1 MLVFNNTLY
10 ARYMQAAGHDLPLP
24 ENAYEGLYVVEFAE
38 ELVSEFGDKWAAVDR
53 DTAIAEIAPIAL
65 ERILAMIREDVALL
79 GIEYDLWFSEKSLL
93 DNGAFD
99 AAIAQLDDT
108 GHMVDRDGAR
118 WFTATELGEDS
129 DNVVIRSGEGG
140 PTYFG
145 TDIAYHHDKFARRKF
160 ERVVDVWGADHH
172 GHIARLKAAMAAL
185 GVEPDRL
192 TIILNQMVA
201 FKEGQQSLR
210 FSKRK
215 GVMVTLRELVDEVG
229 ADACRYIFMSRS
241 PEAQMEFDI
250 ELAASQSMDNPVYY
264 VQYAHARISS
274 ILRTAGDQQIEWE
287 DGDLGLLT
295 HDREMALIKKVTE
308 LPDVIVS
315 SADRLEATQLPYY
328 AYELARAFTSFYEE
342 CRVLSEDEGHLPLA
356 KARLQ
361 LLDATRLALAG
372 TLRLMGMSAPERM

>member
-1 MLVFNNTLY
+1 
-10 ARYMQAAGHDLPLP
+10 
-24 ENAYEGLYVVEFAE
+24 
-38 ELVSEFGDKWAAVDR
+38 
-53 DTAIAEIAPIAL
+53 
-65 ERILAMIREDVALL
+65 
-79 GIEYDLWFSEKSLL
+79 
-93 DNGAFD
+93 
-99 AAIAQLDDT
+99 
-108 GHMVDRDGAR
+108 MVDRDGAR
-118 WFTATELGEDS
+118 WFTAAELGEDS

-145 TDIAYHHDKFARRKF
+145 TDIAYHHDKFARRNF

-192 TIILNQMVA
+192 AIILNQMVA
-201 FKEGQQSLR
+201 FKEGQESLR

-215 GVMVTLRELVDEVG
+215 GVMVTLRELVNQVG

-274 ILRTAGDQQIEWE
+274 ILRTASDQEIEWE
-287 DGDLGLLT
+287 DGDRGLLT
-295 HDREMALIKKVTE
+295 HDREIALIKKITE

-342 CRVLSEDEGHLPLA
+342 CRVLSDDDGHLPLSR
-356 KARLQ
+356 ARLQ
-361 LLDATRLALAG
+361 LVDATRLALAG
-372 TLRLMGMSAPERM
+372 TLKLMGMSAPERM